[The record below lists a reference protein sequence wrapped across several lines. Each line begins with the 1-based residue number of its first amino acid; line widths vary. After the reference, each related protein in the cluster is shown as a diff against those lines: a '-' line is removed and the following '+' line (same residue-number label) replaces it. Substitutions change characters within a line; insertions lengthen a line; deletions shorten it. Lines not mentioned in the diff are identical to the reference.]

1 MMATVLL
8 TSALIG
14 VSILLLSMDIF
25 LSNKKLK
32 SLWGKPRE
40 YSLIERK
47 NRNTNETQS
56 IQLVNS

>member
-1 MMATVLL
+1 
-8 TSALIG
+8 
-14 VSILLLSMDIF
+14 MDIF

-56 IQLVNS
+56 IQLINS